1 MNPTS
6 DRRDFLKMLSAGGA
20 GFLMGV
26 CSEQAAQAAQ
36 AASTAG
42 GVFVPD
48 ALLRIDRTG
57 DVIVTIIKS
66 DMGQNIRSGLAMI
79 AAAITCALTSSAS
92 NATRMALQMA
102 VGAVFAT
109 VTGYLFTCYVYPNI
123 DGFPLL
129 CATLD
134 RKSTRLNSSH
144 T

>member
-26 CSEQAAQAAQ
+26 CSEQAAQAAS
-36 AASTAG
+36 AASAAG

-66 DMGQNIRSGLAMI
+66 EIGRAH
-79 AAAITCALTSSAS
+79 
-92 NATRMALQMA
+92 
-102 VGAVFAT
+102 V
-109 VTGYLFTCYVYPNI
+109 
-123 DGFPLL
+123 
-129 CATLD
+129 
-134 RKSTRLNSSH
+134 
-144 T
+144 